1 MGPRP
6 STHPP
11 HSPPIKGFDL
21 NSFVYEARV
30 CCSINDNYK
39 KRSFA
44 QAFNDSEHDKTSS
57 TTSATAVPQTP
68 PLLLRNKQPNSN
80 STPDPNAEVV
90 SLSPKT
96 LLYPNARNEDLR
108 YEVRNGEAV
117 KKVSPVSLITVME
130 CHPRLSIKAPNGED
144 AIKFYVAVLGAV
156 ELKHETDLKRE
167 AD

>member
-11 HSPPIKGFDL
+11 HSLPIKGFDL

-57 TTSATAVPQTP
+57 TTSATA
-68 PLLLRNKQPNSN
+68 
-80 STPDPNAEVV
+80 
-90 SLSPKT
+90 T
-96 LLYPNARNEDLR
+96 LLDPNARNEDLR

-117 KKVSPVSLITVME
+117 EKVSPVSLITVME